1 MEDTIRCPE
10 IYYGD
15 DIIAYEV
22 VRKPAKGKCQSTN
35 ALPYKPAARKIRI
48 KVHPDGR
55 VVVTA
60 PEEATEAAIHEAVR
74 KRVRWIWQGLHGFA
88 KQMNDVL
95 PKCYISG
102 ETQFYL
108 GRRYVLKVL
117 TDPSQPSSV
126 KLVRGKFNVNL
137 SQEVANKEL
146 RAAQI
151 KALIDD
157 WYHIRARTIFA
168 ERIEAMLPK
177 ASWVTGMPDF
187 KVMVMQKQWGSCSA
201 KGKLVLNRHLIKA
214 PKDCIDYVILHE
226 LCHIEVH
233 NHSEQFWRL
242 LTQVMPEWK
251 AVKTKLDDMAEQYLN
266 E

>member
-1 MEDTIRCPE
+1 MEDIIRRPE

-15 DIIAYEV
+15 DIITYEV

-35 ALPYKPAARKIRI
+35 ALPCKPSARKIRI

-60 PEEATEAAIHEAVR
+60 PEDATDTAIHEAVR
-74 KRVRWIWQGLHGFA
+74 KRARWIWQGLQDFA
-88 KQMNDVL
+88 KQTNDVL
-95 PKCYISG
+95 PKCYVSG
-102 ETQFYL
+102 ETQFYM

-117 TDPSQPSSV
+117 TNPAQTASV
-126 KLVRGKFNVNL
+126 KLSRGQLNVTL
-137 SQEVANKEL
+137 SQAFETKESQ
-146 RAAQI
+146 AASI
-151 KALIDD
+151 KALVDD
-157 WYHIRARTIFA
+157 WYQVRAQVVFA
-168 ERIEAMLPK
+168 ERIKALLPK
-177 ASWVTGMPDF
+177 ASWMTGVPEF
-187 KVMVMQKQWGSCSA
+187 KVMTMQKQWGSCSA
-201 KGKLVLNRHLIKA
+201 KGNLMLNRHLIKA

-226 LCHIEVH
+226 LCHIKIH